1 MGRSEATRREVTLG
15 CSPVRM
21 PPSEDL
27 KVNAMSQA
35 DVSVPRTSGAVG
47 LVVGTVPA
55 TPLQFSVAVS
65 PEQYL
70 QLDDVVVTSRQ
81 LPDQPPVQVSGVVTN
96 VEAVHEG
103 ARFAS
108 DVFLIQQGALPA
120 EVAEVAQVSVTR
132 VDPEVY
138 VPPLPGAE
146 VHRATGH
153 ERDKALY
160 FDEMGDQK
168 VPVGFGRDG
177 NPVFIN
183 FEFVDGTRGA
193 HISISGVSGIAT
205 KTSFAL
211 FLLHSITNTGVL
223 KAEAH
228 NTKMLVF
235 SVKGEDLLF
244 LDYANSRLAPE
255 DREKYSRLGL
265 PATPF
270 QNVRVFAPPRPGD
283 QSGTP
288 DVQARDKAV
297 SPFYWTLAEFCQD
310 ELLPFVFADAE
321 DERAQ
326 YTMLIGQVAAR
337 LKRDAIPAGNDGA
350 IKIAGTD
357 PQSDRII
364 RSFGDLVDL
373 IEAEL
378 TDDQTRTT
386 WVTGAALTGSINAL
400 LRRLRSAQKP
410 LNTIIR
416 GDLAHKGERSI
427 TTSRAQ
433 VTVVD
438 LHNLPDRAQR
448 FVVGVTLRGEFARKE
463 RQGTA
468 RPLMFV
474 VLDELNKY
482 APREGDSPIKQILL
496 DVAERGR
503 SLGVILIGA
512 QQTASEV
519 ERRIL
524 SNCAIKVAGRLDAAE
539 AERPEYGYLP
549 PAQRQ
554 RAMLAKPGTMFI
566 AQPDIPVPLAV
577 DFPFPAW
584 ATRPSEKGTWTGV
597 EGRPRRTGRP
607 VRGHTRSPRRP
618 PTVLTPRATSPNSHR
633 QSDMPQ
639 PGGGSVLP
647 QRAQVRRARSSLVAH
662 AHSG

>member
-1 MGRSEATRREVTLG
+1 VQCA
-15 CSPVRM
+15 
-21 PPSEDL
+21 
-27 KVNAMSQA
+27 AASQGNFW
-35 DVSVPRTSGAVG
+35 DDGLNDDTAVG
-47 LVVGTVPA
+47 LVVGTVAA
-55 TPLQFSVAVS
+55 TPLQFSVAIS

-70 QLDDVVVTSRQ
+70 QLDDVVVTQRS
-81 LPDQPPVQVSGVVTN
+81 LPGQPPVQVSGVVTN

-120 EVAEVAQVSVTR
+120 EVAEVAQVMVTR
-132 VDPEVY
+132 VEPEVY
-138 VPPLPGAE
+138 VPPIPGAL
-146 VHRATGH
+146 VMRATGQQ
-153 ERDKALY
+153 RDAALY
-160 FDEMGDQK
+160 FDEMGYQK

-177 NPVFIN
+177 QPVYLN

-193 HISISGVSGIAT
+193 HVSISGVSGIAT

-211 FLLHSITNTGVL
+211 FLLHAILGCGVL
-223 KAEAH
+223 GAEAH

-244 LDYANSRLAPE
+244 LDYANARISPD
-255 DREKYSRLGL
+255 DRKKYGALGL
-265 PATPF
+265 EASPF
-270 QNVRVFAPPRPGD
+270 PNVRVFAPPRPGD
-283 QSGTP
+283 PAGTP
-288 DVQARDKAV
+288 DVAARDKAV
-297 SPFYWTLAEFCQD
+297 SPFYWTLEEFCRD

-337 LKRDAIPAGNDGA
+337 LRRDAIKAGDDGA
-350 IKIAGTD
+350 VKISGVD
-357 PQSDRII
+357 PANDKVI
-364 RSFGDLVDL
+364 RSFGDLVTL
-373 IEAEL
+373 LEAEL
-378 TDDQTRTT
+378 GDDATRSQ
-386 WVTGAALTGSINAL
+386 WVAGSAVTGSINAL
-400 LRRLRSAQKP
+400 LRRLRSAVKP
-410 LNTIIR
+410 LTPIIR
-416 GDLAHKGERSI
+416 GDLAHRGERSI

-463 RQGTA
+463 RQGTS

-524 SNCAIKVAGRLDAAE
+524 ANCAIRVAGRLDAAE

-549 PAQRQ
+549 PAQRA

-584 ATRPSEKGTWTGV
+584 ATRPSEKGTWAGV
-597 EGRPRRTGRP
+597 DEGPATPEDPFATIQGARDD
-607 VRGHTRSPRRP
+607 P
-618 PTVLTPRATSPNSHR
+618 PPF
-633 QSDMPQ
+633 
-639 PGGGSVLP
+639 
-647 QRAQVRRARSSLVAH
+647 
-662 AHSG
+662 

>member
-1 MGRSEATRREVTLG
+1 MSAMPQPEV
-15 CSPVRM
+15 
-21 PPSEDL
+21 D
-27 KVNAMSQA
+27 
-35 DVSVPRTSGAVG
+35 VPRTGGPVG
-47 LVVGTVPA
+47 LVVGTVAA
-55 TPLQFSVAVS
+55 TPLQFSVAIS

-70 QLDDVVVTSRQ
+70 QLDDVVVTSRE
-81 LPDQPPVQVSGVVTN
+81 LPGLKPVQVSGVVTN

-108 DVFLIQQGALPA
+108 DVFLIEQGALPA
-120 EVAEVAQVSVTR
+120 EIAEIAQVSVTR
-132 VDPEVY
+132 VEPEVY
-138 VPPLPGAE
+138 VPPMPGAP
-146 VHRATGH
+146 VYRATGRQ
-153 ERDKALY
+153 RDEALY

-177 NPVFIN
+177 NPVYLN

-193 HISISGVSGIAT
+193 HVSISGVSGIAT

-211 FLLHSITNTGVL
+211 FLLHAIVNSGVL
-223 KAEAH
+223 AAEAH

-244 LDYANSRLAPE
+244 LDYANSRLNPE
-255 DREKYSRLGL
+255 DRDKYSRLGL
-265 PATPF
+265 PAAPF

-297 SPFYWTLAEFCQD
+297 SPFYWTLAEFCSD
-310 ELLPFVFADAE
+310 ELLPFVFADSE

-337 LKRDAIPAGNDGA
+337 LKRDAIATGNDGA
-350 IKIAGTD
+350 VKIANVD
-357 PQSDRII
+357 PANDQII

-378 TDDQTRTT
+378 SDDQTRNT
-386 WVTGAALTGSINAL
+386 WVTGATVTGSINAL

-549 PAQRQ
+549 PAQRA

-584 ATRPSEKGTWTGV
+584 ATRPSERGTWAGV
-597 EGRPRRTGRP
+597 DEGPAAPTDPFQAIPGARDD
-607 VRGHTRSPRRP
+607 P
-618 PTVLTPRATSPNSHR
+618 PPF
-633 QSDMPQ
+633 
-639 PGGGSVLP
+639 
-647 QRAQVRRARSSLVAH
+647 
-662 AHSG
+662 

>member
-1 MGRSEATRREVTLG
+1 MEL
-15 CSPVRM
+15 
-21 PPSEDL
+21 
-27 KVNAMSQA
+27 VNV
-35 DVSVPRTSGAVG
+35 DEPVG
-47 LVVGTVPA
+47 LVVGTVAA
-55 TPLQFSVAVS
+55 TPLQFSVAVRAD
-65 PEQYL
+65 QYL
-70 QLDDVVVTSRQ
+70 QLDDVVTTSRQ
-81 LPDQPPVQVSGVVTN
+81 LPGHDPIRVSGVVTN

-120 EVAEVAQVSVTR
+120 EVAEIAQVSVTR
-132 VDPEVY
+132 VEPEVY
-138 VPPLPGAE
+138 VPPVPGAP
-146 VHRATGH
+146 VMRAKGKD
-153 ERDKALY
+153 RDQALY
-160 FDEMGDQK
+160 FDEMGEAK

-183 FEFVDGTRGA
+183 FEFVDGTRGG
-193 HISISGVSGIAT
+193 HVSISGVSGIAT

-211 FLLHSITNTGVL
+211 FLLHSIIHCGVL
-223 KAEAH
+223 AAEAH

-244 LDYANSRLAPE
+244 LDYANRLLSPGQRKRYDE
-255 DREKYSRLGL
+255 LGL
-265 PATPF
+265 PASPF
-270 QNVRVFAPPRPGD
+270 QNVRVFAPPRRGD

-288 DVQARDKAV
+288 DVAARDKAV

-310 ELLPFVFADAE
+310 ELLPFAFADAE

-326 YTMLIGQVAAR
+326 YTMLISQVAAR
-337 LKRDAIPAGNDGA
+337 LKRDATATGSDGA
-350 IKIAGTD
+350 VRIANVD
-357 PQSDRII
+357 PANDTII
-364 RSFGDLVDL
+364 RTFGDLVEL
-373 IEAEL
+373 LEAEL
-378 TDDQTRTT
+378 GDDQLRTS
-386 WVTGAALTGSINAL
+386 WVAGSAVTGSINAL
-400 LRRLRSAQKP
+400 LRRLRSAVKP
-410 LNTIIR
+410 LNSIIR
-416 GDLAHKGERSI
+416 GDLAHRGERSI
-427 TTSRAQ
+427 STSRAQ

-524 SNCAIKVAGRLDAAE
+524 ANCAIKIAGRLDAAE
-539 AERPEYGYLP
+539 AERPEYGFLP
-549 PAQRQ
+549 PQQRV

-566 AQPDIPVPLAV
+566 SQPDIPVPLAV

-584 ATRPSEKGTWTGV
+584 ATRPSEKGMWAGV
-597 EGRPRRTGRP
+597 DDGPAAPSDPFATIPGA
-607 VRGHTRSPRRP
+607 HNDP
-618 PTVLTPRATSPNSHR
+618 PPF
-633 QSDMPQ
+633 
-639 PGGGSVLP
+639 
-647 QRAQVRRARSSLVAH
+647 
-662 AHSG
+662 

>member
-1 MGRSEATRREVTLG
+1 VENGQPPDGGR
-15 CSPVRM
+15 
-21 PPSEDL
+21 
-27 KVNAMSQA
+27 A
-35 DVSVPRTSGAVG
+35 DDPVG
-47 LVVGTVPA
+47 LVVGTVAA
-55 TPLQFSVAVS
+55 TPLQFSVAVG
-65 PEQYL
+65 PGQYL
-70 QLDDVVVTSRQ
+70 QLDDVVVTRRDLPGQ
-81 LPDQPPVQVSGVVTN
+81 LSVQVSGVVTN

-120 EVAEVAQVSVTR
+120 EVAVTR
-132 VDPEVY
+132 VEPEIY
-138 VPPLPGAE
+138 VPPMPGAP
-146 VHRATGH
+146 VARATGAQ
-153 ERDKALY
+153 RDSALY

-177 NPVFIN
+177 QPVYVN

-193 HISISGVSGIAT
+193 HVSISGVSGIAT

-211 FLLHSITNTGVL
+211 FLLHSIISCGVL
-223 KAEAH
+223 AAEAH

-244 LDYANSRLAPE
+244 LDYANARLTPQQR
-255 DREKYSRLGL
+255 DRYGALGL

-270 QNVRVFAPPRPGD
+270 GNVRVFAPPRRGD
-283 QSGTP
+283 PNGTP
-288 DVQARDKAV
+288 DVSARDRAV

-310 ELLPFVFADAE
+310 ELLPFAFADAE

-337 LKRDAIPAGNDGA
+337 LRRDLVPVGADGA
-350 IKIAGTD
+350 IKIGGVD
-357 PQSDRII
+357 PAHDTVI
-364 RSFGDLVDL
+364 RTFGDLVGL
-373 IEAEL
+373 LEAEL
-378 TDDQTRTT
+378 GDESLRGS
-386 WVTGAALTGSINAL
+386 WVAGSAVTGSVNAL
-400 LRRLRSAQKP
+400 LRRLRSAVKP
-410 LNTIIR
+410 LSAIIR
-416 GDLAHKGERSI
+416 GDLTHRGERSI

-448 FVVGVTLRGEFARKE
+448 FAVGVTLRGEFARKE

-482 APREGDSPIKQILL
+482 APRDGDSPIKQILL

-524 SNCAIKVAGRLDAAE
+524 ANCAIRVAGRLDAAE

-554 RAMLAKPGTMFI
+554 RATLAKPGTMFI

-584 ATRPSEKGTWTGV
+584 ATRPSEKGTWAGQDD
-597 EGRPRRTGRP
+597 GPARPADPFATIPGARDD
-607 VRGHTRSPRRP
+607 P
-618 PTVLTPRATSPNSHR
+618 PPF
-633 QSDMPQ
+633 
-639 PGGGSVLP
+639 
-647 QRAQVRRARSSLVAH
+647 
-662 AHSG
+662 

>member
-1 MGRSEATRREVTLG
+1 VAQEL
-15 CSPVRM
+15 
-21 PPSEDL
+21 
-27 KVNAMSQA
+27 
-35 DVSVPRTSGAVG
+35 TSDSVG
-47 LVVGTVPA
+47 LVVGTVAA
-55 TPLQFSVAVS
+55 TPLQFSVAIS

-70 QLDDVVVTSRQ
+70 QLDDVVVTQRR
-81 LPDQPPVQVSGVVTN
+81 LPGQPPVQVSGVVTN

-120 EVAEVAQVSVTR
+120 EIAEVAQVTVTR
-132 VDPEVY
+132 VEPEVY
-138 VPPLPGAE
+138 VPPMPGA
-146 VHRATGH
+146 VVSRATGKQ
-153 ERDKALY
+153 RDSALY

-177 NPVFIN
+177 QPVYIN

-193 HISISGVSGIAT
+193 EVSISGVSGIAT

-211 FLLHSITNTGVL
+211 FLLHSILNSGVL
-223 KAEAH
+223 AGEAH

-244 LDYANSRLAPE
+244 LDYANQRLTPE
-255 DREKYSRLGL
+255 QRKRYDELGL
-265 PATPF
+265 PAAPF

-283 QSGTP
+283 TAGTP
-288 DVQARDKAV
+288 DVSARDKAV
-297 SPFYWTLAEFCQD
+297 SPFYWTLAEFCEE

-337 LKRDAIPAGNDGA
+337 LRRDAVPAGGDGA
-350 IKIAGTD
+350 VRISGAGPAGDT
-357 PQSDRII
+357 II
-364 RSFGDLVDL
+364 RSFGDLVEL
-373 IEAEL
+373 LEAEL
-378 TDDQTRTT
+378 GDDSLRGG
-386 WVTGAALTGSINAL
+386 WVAGSAVTGSINAL
-400 LRRLRSAQKP
+400 LRRLRSAVKP
-410 LNTIIR
+410 LNAIIR
-416 GDLAHKGERSI
+416 GDLAHRGERSI
-427 TTSRAQ
+427 STSRAQ

-463 RQGTA
+463 RQGTS

-524 SNCAIKVAGRLDAAE
+524 ANCAIRVAGRLDAAE
-539 AERPEYGYLP
+539 AERPEYGFLP
-549 PAQRQ
+549 PAQRA
-554 RAMLAKPGTMFI
+554 RAMIAKPGTMFI

-584 ATRPSEKGTWTGV
+584 ATRPSEQGV
-597 EGRPRRTGRP
+597 WAGVDDGPSAPSDPFATIPGA
-607 VRGHTRSPRRP
+607 HDDP
-618 PTVLTPRATSPNSHR
+618 PPF
-633 QSDMPQ
+633 
-639 PGGGSVLP
+639 
-647 QRAQVRRARSSLVAH
+647 
-662 AHSG
+662 